1 MEKLKQISIYP
12 QISGRSRVEKM
23 AQDPEKMKA
32 MIAFKKRLEDQLEKL
47 TTEANEVQ
55 ATLEAVNQ
63 MLLEKGFKRGDIK
76 EVQTQPP
83 ASMPKEVALPKP
95 AVSQPKPKP
104 VAPTNELPPVPLAP
118 QESETVIPLK
128 TMAEEPLALM
138 YFDKGVIHVMPD
150 ESKNFSVETPPFSN
164 FLVEKV
170 FSKMQEKDKE
180 LVRLGQLTPDKMFSY
195 NIVREG
201 DQIREIIIKNV
212 DEERLKELK
221 SSIRWTLE
229 KMYEKIKSA

>member
-1 MEKLKQISIYP
+1 MLIGLS
-12 QISGRSRVEKM
+12 
-23 AQDPEKMKA
+23 QDPEKMKA

-47 TTEANEVQ
+47 NTEAKEIQ
-55 ATLEAVNQ
+55 ATLDAVNGI
-63 MLLEKGFKRGDIK
+63 LLTTGFKRGDVKDASAGPAPAMK
-76 EVQTQPP
+76 EV
-83 ASMPKEVALPKP
+83 VLPKP
-95 AVSQPKPKP
+95 AAEPAKLQTQAGPAPSSAAPAAQPI
-104 VAPTNELPPVPLAP
+104 E
-118 QESETVIPLK
+118 QETVIPLK
-128 TMAEEPLALM
+128 AQNEEPLALM
-138 YFDKGVIHVMPD
+138 YFEKQQIHVMPD
-150 ESKNFSVETPPFSN
+150 ESKKFSVNTPPFSN

-170 FSKMQEKDKE
+170 FAKMQEKDKE

-201 DQIREIIIKNV
+201 ELIREIIIKNV

>member
-1 MEKLKQISIYP
+1 
-12 QISGRSRVEKM
+12 VEKM
-23 AQDPEKMKA
+23 TQDPEKMKA
-32 MIAFKKRLEDQLEKL
+32 MIAFKKRLEDQLDKL

-55 ATLEAVNQ
+55 ATLDAVNQ
-63 MLLEKGFKRGDIK
+63 ILLEKGFKRGDIK
-76 EVQTQPP
+76 EIQTQAPL
-83 ASMPKEVALPKP
+83 ASMPKEVVLPKP
-95 AVSQPKPKP
+95 AAEAPKPTVKVVASSPAPAPAP
-104 VAPTNELPPVPLAP
+104 VVVAET
-118 QESETVIPLK
+118 ETVIPLK

-138 YFDKGVIHVMPD
+138 YFDKNVIHVMPD

-195 NIVREG
+195 NIVREA

-229 KMYEKIKSA
+229 KMYDKMKSA